1 MRVILPEGSFEWDLD
16 TFNAV
21 SSKTIL
27 RRYRH
32 PNGLRVTT
40 HRDFDRF
47 FSNVE
52 MISQINI
59 LLKDLSENLCP
70 IALKFSVS
78 ADSYK
83 ILYNF

>member
-1 MRVILPEGSFEWDLD
+1 MVLPEGSFEWGLD

-32 PNGLRVTT
+32 ASGLRVTT

-52 MISQINI
+52 ISQINI
-59 LLKDLSENLCP
+59 LLKNLSENLCP
-70 IALKFSVS
+70 IALKFFLVTE
-78 ADSYK
+78 

>member
-32 PNGLRVTT
+32 PSGLRVTT

-47 FSNVE
+47 SF
-52 MISQINI
+52 
-59 LLKDLSENLCP
+59 KCGD
-70 IALKFSVS
+70 IADKYIIKKPV
-78 ADSYK
+78 
-83 ILYNF
+83 